1 VHEIITGL
9 GGAVDVESTPGQGA
23 NFTVTIPAARETWQP
38 ARESSTFI
46 DTPVEGCVVVV
57 DDEPLVREAAARQAL
72 AAIEEIG
79 DRAAILVTDVVMP
92 EIGGREL
99 SARARHLHPGLPVL
113 YMTGYT
119 DDMILRHGVEAVEVE
134 LLRKPFSPRLL
145 VYAIKKAIV
154 RAAEFGDG

>member
-1 VHEIITGL
+1 
-9 GGAVDVESTPGQGA
+9 
-23 NFTVTIPAARETWQP
+23 
-38 ARESSTFI
+38 
-46 DTPVEGCVVVV
+46 VVVV

-119 DDMILRHGVEAVEVE
+119 DDMILRHGVETAEVE
-134 LLRKPFSPRLL
+134 LLRKPFSPRLF
-145 VYAIKKAIV
+145 VYAIKKTIA
-154 RAAEFGDG
+154 RAARSRNG